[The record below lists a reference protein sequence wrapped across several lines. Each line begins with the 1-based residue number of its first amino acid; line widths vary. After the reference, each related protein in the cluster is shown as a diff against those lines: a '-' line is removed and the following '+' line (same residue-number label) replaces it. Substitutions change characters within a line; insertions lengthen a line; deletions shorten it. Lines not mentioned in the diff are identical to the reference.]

1 MSDKIGTVILIVLVI
16 VALVMSLPAFFL
28 VIENER
34 IITTPCEE
42 LLEKKGTTFVPIP
55 KRCEKGE

>member
-1 MSDKIGTVILIVLVI
+1 MSDKIGTVILIILTI
-16 VALVMSLPAFFL
+16 VALVMSLLAFLL
-28 VIENER
+28 VIENEK

-42 LLEKKGTTFVPIP
+42 LLEKRGTTFVPIP

>member
-1 MSDKIGTVILIVLVI
+1 MSDKIGTVILIILTI
-16 VALVMSLPAFFL
+16 VALVMSLLAFLL

-42 LLEKKGTTFVPIP
+42 LLEKRGTTFVPIP

>member
-16 VALVMSLPAFFL
+16 VAVVMSLLAFLL
-28 VIENER
+28 VIENEK
-34 IITTPCEE
+34 IITTPCEK
-42 LLEKKGTTFVPIP
+42 LLEKKGTTFIPIP

>member
-16 VALVMSLPAFFL
+16 VAVVMSLLAFFF

>member
-16 VALVMSLPAFFL
+16 VALVMSLLAFFL

-42 LLEKKGTTFVPIP
+42 LLENKGTTFVPIP